1 MIRIGRVTTR
11 RGARIHLAIDGRTA
25 DGYRAATIRPVV
37 HHDLVEPGA
46 LCRRC
51 WTPARIAR
59 AEAALV
65 TATGPEAARNRRL
78 LARVSDGM
86 KTPEQLA
93 AEQDLIARINA
104 TIDAAA
110 PVLALPID
118 ERAASWAD
126 LRADYLTTHAQPVAA

>member
-11 RGARIHLAIDGRTA
+11 RHARIHLAIDGRTA
-25 DGYRAATIRPVV
+25 DGYRAGIIRPVN
-37 HHDLVEPGA
+37 HPDLVENAA

-51 WTPARIAR
+51 WTPARIAQ

-65 TATGPEAARNRRL
+65 TAAGPDAARNRRL

-86 KTPEQLA
+86 KTPAQLA

-110 PVLALPID
+110 PVLALPVDDRPRTWAVLRD
-118 ERAASWAD
+118 EFAAGM
-126 LRADYLTTHAQPVAA
+126 AA